1 MATTTVLSWDE
12 SGGIAMEPWELD
24 AKSAAA
30 LIAKRDL
37 SALECVNAHLSR
49 IDAIN
54 PHLNAIV
61 RRTDD
66 DARRQ
71 AADVDAGRVTGSLA
85 GAVVTT
91 KINTDH
97 VPYPSD
103 NGIKALAAHQPVET
117 HPGVKGLID
126 EGLVMVGRT
135 NSPAFAMRFH
145 TANDL
150 HGETLNPFDRDIS
163 CGGSSGGAGVAV
175 ATGMCQIAQG
185 NDIAGSI
192 RWPATLNG
200 VIGLRPTIGRIPG
213 GGTSPTVGRGWGA
226 ANMSTN
232 GPLARTMADIR
243 TAFHVMSANNWND
256 PNWIPVEHRFTHDHR
271 PIKVGLVTSDGD
283 HIDPHVVDAVKRVGT
298 ALEDAGYVVDEVS
311 LPLTDVFFTLWE
323 RLGALDLALGL
334 APMLKD
340 IDDSG
345 LHAAISDWVT
355 TLPAPTPQTFMSAL
369 VDRDFVMRAWTRFS
383 ADHPIVVSPLM
394 ALPSIPRGFDIDHP
408 GAMSELMRTGRWGVN
423 LSAIAMPALAF
434 PTGKVNGVPIGVQL
448 FSRAWREDLLLD
460 AGDALEER
468 FGVVKPTNCL
478 WAQ

>member
-1 MATTTVLSWDE
+1 MN
-12 SGGIAMEPWELD
+12 PWELD
-24 AKSAAA
+24 ATSAAK
-30 LIAKRDL
+30 LIAKREL
-37 SALECVNAHLSR
+37 SALDCVNSHLDR

-54 PHLNAIV
+54 PLLNAII
-61 RRTDD
+61 RRTDA

-71 AADVDAGRVTGSLA
+71 AADVDAGRVMGSLA
-85 GAVVTT
+85 GAVMTT

-97 VPYPSD
+97 VPYPTD
-103 NGIKALAAHQPVET
+103 NGVKALANHQPTET
-117 HPGVKGLID
+117 HPGITGLAD

-150 HGETLNPFDRDIS
+150 HGETLNPFDKDTS

-213 GGTSPTVGRGWGA
+213 GGTNPTVGRGWGA

-243 TAFHVMSANNWND
+243 AAFYAMSSSNWSD
-256 PNWIPVEHRFTHDHR
+256 PNWTPVGRHFANDPVLRDGR
-271 PIKVGLVTSDGD
+271 PTKVGLVTNDGD
-283 HIDPHVVDAVKRVGT
+283 HIDPHVIDAVKRVGS

-311 LPLTDVFFTLWE
+311 LPMTNVFFTLWE
-323 RLGALDLALGL
+323 RLGVLDIGLGL

-340 IDDSG
+340 INDSG
-345 LHAAISDWVT
+345 LDAAISDWVT
-355 TLPAPTPQTFMSAL
+355 TLPEPTPHTFMSAL
-369 VDRDFVMRAWTRFS
+369 VDRDFVMRAWTRFL
-383 ADHPIVVSPLM
+383 ADHPIIVSPLM
-394 ALPSIPRGFDIDHP
+394 SLPSIPRGFDIAHP
-408 GAMSELMRTGRWGVN
+408 GAMAELIRIGRWGMN
-423 LSAIAMPALAF
+423 LSAVAMPSLAF
-434 PTGKVNGVPIGVQL
+434 PTGKLNGVPIGVQM
-448 FSRAWREDLLLD
+448 FTRAWREDLLLD
-460 AGDALEER
+460 AGDALETR
-468 FGVVKPTNCL
+468 FGAVTPTNCV
-478 WAQ
+478 WQT